1 MTIGWALVESLP
13 ARSVF
18 VGLCPWNVDY
28 VTSSLYCFKKYSVV
42 IPYFSGSLFLF
53 FALVKARQG
62 LKLTKT
68 EQEILE
74 EEAGEG
80 N

>member
-1 MTIGWALVESLP
+1 VTIGWALVESLP

-53 FALVKARQG
+53 LHW
-62 LKLTKT
+62 
-68 EQEILE
+68 
-74 EEAGEG
+74 
-80 N
+80 